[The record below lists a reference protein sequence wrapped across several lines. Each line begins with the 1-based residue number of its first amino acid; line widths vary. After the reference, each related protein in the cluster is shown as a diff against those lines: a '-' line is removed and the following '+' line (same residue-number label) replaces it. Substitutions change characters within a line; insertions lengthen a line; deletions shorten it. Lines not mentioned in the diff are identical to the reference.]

1 MGRNAMFSIS
11 EEACAELESFF
22 GDTVD
27 EAAEEILSVFSEL
40 MGMNA
45 EAKYKL
51 VIQHT
56 KEFAEYYGED
66 FSNEVKRLYEE
77 WCEEGES
84 IHQFM
89 LDLEAG
95 EDDDDDSVAAA
106 RELEENMRER
116 LEDALSKE
124 PELYEGDTTN
134 SLSEYG
140 GSEKLFEDIADVLK
154 RFEDR
159 MEDMMDDVKQTAESN
174 GEDNQLYENIGGILS
189 AILEA
194 CRSFFGQF
202 REGISGQL
210 SEHVSDQDEVAM
222 SKVEEDKETFSGKA
236 EEIGESL
243 KDLASL
249 FQF

>member
-1 MGRNAMFSIS
+1 MGRNAIFSIS
-11 EEACAELESFF
+11 EEACMELENFF
-22 GDTVD
+22 GYMVD
-27 EAAEEILSVFSEL
+27 EAIEEILRVFSEL
-40 MGMNA
+40 MEINA
-45 EAKYKL
+45 VAKYKV

-106 RELEENMRER
+106 RELEENMSDR
-116 LEDALSKE
+116 LIEALSRE
-124 PELYEGDTTN
+124 PELYEGDTRN

-140 GSEKLFEDIADVLK
+140 GGEKLFEDIADVLK
-154 RFEDR
+154 RFEYR
-159 MEDMMDDVKQTAESN
+159 MEDMMDDVKRTSESY
-174 GEDNQLYENIGGILS
+174 GEDNQLYENIGGILL

-194 CRSFFGQF
+194 CQTLFEQF
-202 REGISGQL
+202 REGMSEQL
-210 SEHVSDQDEVAM
+210 SEHVSDQDEAAM

-243 KDLASL
+243 KEIASL
-249 FQF
+249 FQL